1 MIRVLLVEKNHDF
14 RQGIVRQLEAMPQ
27 FKILEVS
34 NETDLENI
42 LSIVPVN
49 VALVGISTATKYYDM
64 KILEKIHLI
73 KPELPVIV
81 MVPEKHTSLSI
92 EAMRCGASD
101 DIFVPFD
108 VTELVDKI
116 NRILGKKKRK
126 KARWREKLEK
136 AMIGITFAEAGFDG
150 YAKDILTEKD
160 SSGKNGSPTP
170 GK

>member
-1 MIRVLLVEKNHDF
+1 
-14 RQGIVRQLEAMPQ
+14 
-27 FKILEVS
+27 
-34 NETDLENI
+34 
-42 LSIVPVN
+42 
-49 VALVGISTATKYYDM
+49 VGISTASKYYDM

-81 MVPEKHTSLSI
+81 MVPENHTSLSI

-136 AMIGITFAEAGFDG
+136 AMIGITFAEAGFDEH
-150 YAKDILTEKD
+150 AKNILTEKNLSD
-160 SSGKNGSPTP
+160 ENEFPPP